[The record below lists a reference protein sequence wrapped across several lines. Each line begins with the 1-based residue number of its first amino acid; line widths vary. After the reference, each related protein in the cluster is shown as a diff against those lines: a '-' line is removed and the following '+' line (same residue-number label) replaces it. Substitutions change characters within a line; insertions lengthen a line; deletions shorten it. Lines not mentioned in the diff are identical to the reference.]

1 MTDARDPVSRIADA
15 LERIATALERA
26 PLAAAT
32 RGAAAAA
39 NTAPVASLPVAQV
52 LELAKVD
59 DVTRARA
66 RDQLRRHGLGTP
78 KPKR

>member
-1 MTDARDPVSRIADA
+1 VIDTRDPIVRIADA
-15 LERIATALERA
+15 LERIAAALERA

-39 NTAPVASLPVAQV
+39 NTAVASLPVAQV

-66 RDQLRRHGLGTP
+66 RDQLRRHGLGRP

>member
-1 MTDARDPVSRIADA
+1 MTEARDPAERIADA
-15 LERIATALERA
+15 LERIAAALEREPAARARVHVANGA
-26 PLAAAT
+26 PSS
-32 RGAAAAA
+32 
-39 NTAPVASLPVAQV
+39 PASLAVAQV

-66 RDQLRRHGLGTP
+66 RDQLRRQGLGRP

>member
-1 MTDARDPVSRIADA
+1 MSDARDPVSRIADA

-26 PLAAAT
+26 QVATPT

-39 NTAPVASLPVAQV
+39 NTAPASLPVAQV

-66 RDQLRRHGLGTP
+66 RDQLRRHGLGRP